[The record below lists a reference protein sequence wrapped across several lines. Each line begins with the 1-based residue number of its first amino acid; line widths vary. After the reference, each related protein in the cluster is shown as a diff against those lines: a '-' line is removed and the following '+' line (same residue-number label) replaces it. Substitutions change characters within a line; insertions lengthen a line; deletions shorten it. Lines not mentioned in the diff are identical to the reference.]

1 MINLKQVY
9 FGCSDANTEAER
21 NPTIF
26 REVFFD
32 PNGYLN
38 ELLHGDKFILR
49 GRKGDGKTAY
59 GAQIH
64 LTAADHNIYAYQR
77 SLDNFNNTTFCQIKT
92 YENLGGNPYIS
103 FWKCVLLIECV
114 GMLYRYEPNIANE
127 NFVSIVDALNRYGF
141 LSTDND
147 ISVTITKLVETN
159 STINLKSVFQHG
171 RRYAQDEE
179 LCGTEQIYT
188 AIRNSIQN
196 IYLNKKF
203 ILIIDGLDDILDSSE
218 FKAEIITG
226 LIRAVEEINRVFRKT
241 TLSIK
246 AIILARDDILN
257 LCRDPNLS
265 KILRDS
271 GIRLSWEISDDPYD
285 SNLISLVEKRID
297 IATQS
302 QGAFR
307 QMWKDIFPETIGTRN
322 SLDYLLDNIIYR
334 PRDILQL
341 FIEIQKVFIPGK
353 RLTIDKIQTA
363 LAKYSDEYF
372 VEAMRDELTGFF
384 PDDAVTLL
392 PSVLSKMGSRY
403 FYLAEFED
411 ECNYYREFED
421 VSVRAILERLFN
433 MGYIGQHRPRE
444 NMDYTVFSYRNSRE
458 VFRPDDECIV
468 HRGLTRALTI

>member
-1 MINLKQVY
+1 MINLKEVY

-159 STINLKSVFQHG
+159 STINLKSVFSMVVDMHG
-171 RRYAQDEE
+171 MKN
-179 LCGTEQIYT
+179 YT
-188 AIRNSIQN
+188 AQNKSIQQSEILFK
-196 IYLNKKF
+196 IYIYYTTSLTF
-203 ILIIDGLDDILDSSE
+203 HEADIAS
-218 FKAEIITG
+218 
-226 LIRAVEEINRVFRKT
+226 FRKCH
-241 TLSIK
+241 S
-246 AIILARDDILN
+246 
-257 LCRDPNLS
+257 S
-265 KILRDS
+265 
-271 GIRLSWEISDDPYD
+271 
-285 SNLISLVEKRID
+285 SLHS
-297 IATQS
+297 A
-302 QGAFR
+302 
-307 QMWKDIFPETIGTRN
+307 
-322 SLDYLLDNIIYR
+322 YH
-334 PRDILQL
+334 
-341 FIEIQKVFIPGK
+341 
-353 RLTIDKIQTA
+353 
-363 LAKYSDEYF
+363 
-372 VEAMRDELTGFF
+372 
-384 PDDAVTLL
+384 
-392 PSVLSKMGSRY
+392 
-403 FYLAEFED
+403 
-411 ECNYYREFED
+411 C
-421 VSVRAILERLFN
+421 
-433 MGYIGQHRPRE
+433 
-444 NMDYTVFSYRNSRE
+444 
-458 VFRPDDECIV
+458 
-468 HRGLTRALTI
+468 